1 MNRVI
6 YINKESIPVTEDVYQ
21 AYYKMDRR
29 ARYLEN
35 DIKVGSSKID
45 PTTGEVKY
53 QPSKEDSIERLMAK
67 GTDFEDEQSIE
78 DIVCDKAM
86 LFILDK
92 AMKELESDEKEIIK
106 GLYYKNLTT
115 REVGDKINKSHV
127 TVSKK
132 HKKILDKLKKY
143 FL

>member
-1 MNRVI
+1 MERFI
-6 YINKESIPVTEDVYQ
+6 TIGKEKVPVTEDVYQ

-45 PTTGEVKY
+45 PATGEVKY
-53 QPSKEDSIERLMAK
+53 QQSKEDSIERLATQ
-67 GTDFEDEQSIE
+67 GVDFKEEDSLE

-86 LFILDK
+86 LFILKK

-115 REVGDKINKSHV
+115 REVGDRINKSHV
-127 TVSKK
+127 TVGKK

>member
-1 MNRVI
+1 MERFI
-6 YINKESIPVTEDVYQ
+6 TIGKEKVPVTEDVYQ

-45 PTTGEVKY
+45 PATGEVKY
-53 QPSKEDSIERLMAK
+53 QQSKEDSIERLATQ
-67 GTDFEDEQSIE
+67 GVDFKEEDSLE

-86 LFILDK
+86 FFILKK

-115 REVGDKINKSHV
+115 REVGDRISKSHV
-127 TVSKK
+127 TVGKK

>member
-1 MNRVI
+1 
-6 YINKESIPVTEDVYQ
+6 
-21 AYYKMDRR
+21 
-29 ARYLEN
+29 
-35 DIKVGSSKID
+35 
-45 PTTGEVKY
+45 
-53 QPSKEDSIERLMAK
+53 MAK